1 MYKIEYRLIIIDNLL
16 NKIYEKFE
24 QLDQIA
30 EYISKISG
38 LEVNETLMFKILHL
52 EINSQSN
59 HYPNSVVA
67 KLYQKYKSIAIIK
80 IASAQYDVSSSE
92 EKLIHVFNNQN
103 ELLFTALNILDVCN
117 KLNISRAVAYKI
129 MADSKAGIPHKSGII
144 LAYVFPELTQAEKR
158 AEKREKKRL
167 EKEQNR
173 INEEYEKEY
182 RKKIREIKA
191 EK

>member
-38 LEVNETLMFKILHL
+38 LEINETLMFKILHL
-52 EINSQSN
+52 EINSKSN
-59 HYPNSVVA
+59 HYPNSVVY

-80 IASAQYDVSSSE
+80 IATAQYDVSSTE
-92 EKLIHVFNNQN
+92 EKLIHVFNSQN
-103 ELLFTALNILDVCN
+103 ELLFTALNMLDVCN
-117 KLNISRAVAYKI
+117 KLNISRAVAYQI
-129 MADSKAGIPHKSGII
+129 LSDSKAGVPHKSGFV
-144 LAYVFPELTQAEKR
+144 LAYVFPELTKAEKA

-173 INEEYEKEY
+173 KNEEYEKDF
-182 RKKIREIKA
+182 RKKMREIKS